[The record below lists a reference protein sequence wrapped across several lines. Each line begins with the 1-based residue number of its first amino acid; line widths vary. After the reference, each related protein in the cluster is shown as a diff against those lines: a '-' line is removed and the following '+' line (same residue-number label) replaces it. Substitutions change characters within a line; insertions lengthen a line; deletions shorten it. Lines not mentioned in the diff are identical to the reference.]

1 MKQINRIKIKELIMN
16 AYFNKMTE
24 NLIIFLKK
32 LSEYYKMIPAFI
44 KIIKSCKKNSFEMIK
59 FYIKILILRKILKKK
74 FMKRTSHS
82 NCINYNFEK
91 WKKLSKIKINY
102 SKSKCDKKFILKSEK
117 KSKFMKKKYY
127 FFNEHFNLKKK
138 QFFDNWKVVIK
149 SEIFNNKAIL
159 LQSHIRRN
167 FSSNLLRKLFFS
179 KIFHDLSKKHAINL
193 LKDLVLLK
201 EKIRSVCQNYRGKIC
216 KKIAY
221 DNLIIYKSKLKLK
234 KKLSMIILNK
244 EKKLNNSKKLHKFK
258 LWKFLLVKYNNFLLK
273 IQNNLRIVLAKK
285 KMLKLQKK
293 LHVLKFNL
301 EKYLIKSQQFLL
313 NFFRKWLKESI
324 LLLVIKKSIVIQ
336 GFIRSKE
343 AYRMVKN
350 IKAKKK
356 LKQIFKFCLFKVI
369 LHNNFKKIK
378 KFDKFK
384 FFLKRALFIPLINRL
399 IKKNLNKKKLSQF
412 VDYYDDKRMN
422 KQFLNL
428 KNKIFSWKKNIE
440 LIRDKENMAATKVAG
455 VLRSNRAKGIKE
467 MLKIKQNK
475 TSELIISCYK
485 KQDQK
490 LIIYFNKWKTMS
502 LNQNLN
508 DSAKIIQKFLK
519 KKKIELNLKTGC
531 KFLYLTKRLT
541 RYQILSKLSFS
552 RKLFNIFNKLCPLL
566 AQKSMNNFIENLKNF
581 GDYRQLANNIK
592 KTLFKFVSQ
601 IKELFI
607 KRLKVYSIQRLRT
620 QNLIAK
626 SYKEFKNKN
635 KRREKVNRLLI
646 NLYHSKANLFNV
658 IFKKWLNFHHNTM
671 LNYNSMMIQKFI
683 KLGLNR
689 RINSKLLQL
698 KQFFIRAVDE
708 RNLLKE
714 LYEVRYKMSL
724 QGGFNKI
731 EFYVNLVFFNN
742 LLSWDLNSM
751 LRKGFIK
758 LDSLFRDKMDE
769 NYKFLI
775 NYSIGKV
782 K

>member
-1 MKQINRIKIKELIMN
+1 M
-16 AYFNKMTE
+16 
-24 NLIIFLKK
+24 
-32 LSEYYKMIPAFI
+32 
-44 KIIKSCKKNSFEMIK
+44 
-59 FYIKILILRKILKKK
+59 
-74 FMKRTSHS
+74 
-82 NCINYNFEK
+82 
-91 WKKLSKIKINY
+91 
-102 SKSKCDKKFILKSEK
+102 
-117 KSKFMKKKYY
+117 
-127 FFNEHFNLKKK
+127 KKK

-201 EKIRSVCQNYRGKIC
+201 EKIRSVCHNYRGTFC

-273 IQNNLRIVLAKK
+273 IQNNLRKVLAKK

-607 KRLKVYSIQRLRT
+607 KRL
-620 QNLIAK
+620 
-626 SYKEFKNKN
+626 
-635 KRREKVNRLLI
+635 
-646 NLYHSKANLFNV
+646 
-658 IFKKWLNFHHNTM
+658 
-671 LNYNSMMIQKFI
+671 
-683 KLGLNR
+683 
-689 RINSKLLQL
+689 
-698 KQFFIRAVDE
+698 
-708 RNLLKE
+708 
-714 LYEVRYKMSL
+714 
-724 QGGFNKI
+724 
-731 EFYVNLVFFNN
+731 
-742 LLSWDLNSM
+742 
-751 LRKGFIK
+751 
-758 LDSLFRDKMDE
+758 
-769 NYKFLI
+769 
-775 NYSIGKV
+775 
-782 K
+782 